1 MNSHVRFIAIAI
13 AVVVILGLGNT
24 LTHSSSPSKMPTPSL
39 FSLSQEE
46 RQTLIT
52 PEIALPAKQST
63 PPSIAARSY
72 IVIEG
77 KTKYPLAAKNAD
89 QPVPIAS
96 TTKIMTTIV
105 ILETLKLDQ
114 VVTVSRQAATVEGSE
129 VQLMTGET
137 MTVENLLYALLLNSG
152 NDAAYALAETNGSID
167 TFVGKMNAKAVLLGL
182 NNTKYQ
188 DPAGLNDAGRS
199 TPRDLAILT
208 SYALN
213 NPLFRKIISTPKY
226 TIWSADNRYKHDLI
240 NSNRLVVP
248 EEPLYLSLALGGKTG
263 FTFEAGHCLV
273 TAAKASDGSYYVAVV
288 LHTVEDTKEAS
299 AREVR
304 RLLSW
309 ALTSP

>member
-1 MNSHVRFIAIAI
+1 MNSKIRFIAIAI
-13 AVVVILGLGNT
+13 AVVIILALGNT
-24 LTHSSSPSKMPTPSL
+24 LTHSSSPAASPVTPL

-46 RQTLIT
+46 QQGLTAPDLTLPT
-52 PEIALPAKQST
+52 KQSS
-63 PPSIAARSY
+63 PPSIAAHSY

-89 QPVPIAS
+89 EPVAIAS
-96 TTKIMTTIV
+96 TTKIMTTMV
-105 ILETLKLDQ
+105 ALETLKLDQ

-129 VQLMTGET
+129 IQLMTGET

-152 NDAAYALAETNGSID
+152 NDAAYTLAEANGSVD
-167 TFVGKMNAKAVLLGL
+167 AFVTKMNAKAELLGL
-182 NNTKYQ
+182 HNTKYH
-188 DPAGLNDAGRS
+188 DPAGLDDTGRS

-213 NPLFRKIISTPKY
+213 NPNFRKIINTSKY
-226 TIWSADNRYKHDLI
+226 TIWSADNRYKHDLT

-273 TAAKASDGSYYVAVV
+273 TAAKSSDGSYYVAVV
-288 LHTVEDTKEAS
+288 LHTLEDSKEAS

-309 ALTSP
+309 ALTST